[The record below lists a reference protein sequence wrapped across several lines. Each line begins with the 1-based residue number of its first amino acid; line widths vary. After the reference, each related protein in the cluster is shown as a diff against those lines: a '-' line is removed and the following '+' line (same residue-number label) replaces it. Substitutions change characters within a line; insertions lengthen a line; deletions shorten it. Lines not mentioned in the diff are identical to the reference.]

1 MVLGKGGVALITADH
16 GNAEELVNLQSGK
29 IDKEHSTYP
38 VPLILVGK
46 DWEGKNAGL
55 SEVPNSDL
63 SLVQPS
69 GLLSDVSPTILKIM
83 NLPQPAEMTGKS
95 LI

>member
-1 MVLGKGGVALITADH
+1 MVLCKGGVIFITADH

-38 VPLILVGK
+38 VPFVIVGK
-46 DWEGKNAGL
+46 EWEGKTAGL
-55 SEVPNSDL
+55 PEGPNSDL

-69 GLLSDVSPTILKIM
+69 GLLSDITPTILKVM
-83 NLPQPAEMTGKS
+83 NIEKSKEMTGQS